1 MNTMKKIK
9 VLSFLGA
16 LLAMVGCATMTFTV
30 LRTQRFVDDNNNY
43 VLVDYGRDEKGH
55 ESTFRISNGA
65 RLPFRS
71 KMKVRVELP
80 NGKRFV
86 AYQHMSASG
95 NLYKTDDEQW
105 EYFEEGVAC
114 IVAEMAPDGT
124 GYLRRFQGVLCAS
137 VRNPLNEKKSKISS
151 GTPKGFGRESS
162 GPRTVEQKSY

>member
-1 MNTMKKIK
+1 MSVMRKLKDLIVLGAFL
-9 VLSFLGA
+9 VLS
-16 LLAMVGCATMTFTV
+16 GCATWTFTV
-30 LRTQRFVDDNNNY
+30 LRTQKFVDDNNNY

-65 RLPFRS
+65 RIPFRS
-71 KMKVRVELP
+71 KLKVRVELP

-86 AYQHMSASG
+86 AYQRMSPSG
-95 NLYKTDDEQW
+95 NLYVTDDEQW

-114 IVAEMAPDGT
+114 VVAELAPDRT

-137 VRNPLNEKKSKISS
+137 VRNPLNEKKEKIRS
-151 GTPKGFGRESS
+151 GAPQGFGRDSS